1 MPESGNGGDQSR
13 HPHGVAEPKGCS
25 WEAPSARGGSS
36 ELSGDVASTVADRS
50 APSAAGMLTAHVP
63 PVQSEVLAVEW
74 FELTDQSTD
83 GGYFDEAFHEEGSR
97 WFHPG

>member
-1 MPESGNGGDQSR
+1 MPESGKVGDQSR
-13 HPHGVAEPKGCS
+13 HPHGVADPKGCGRG
-25 WEAPSARGGSS
+25 APSAMAGSS
-36 ELSGDVASTVADRS
+36 ELSGDLASSVADGS
-50 APSAAGMLTAHVP
+50 APSGAGMLTALGS

-97 WFHPG
+97 WLHPG